1 MYIYYFIPKHMRTTA
16 LITLCLLLVLPVFS
30 QTRVVNGKITAF
42 NHYPVQNVKVASK
55 KNKSAVVT
63 DSLGRFQLVCDEKDM
78 IMIKT
83 KVFESFNERVTADDD
98 SVSINLIYRDSKK
111 NREMAASMGYLNP
124 DQLTYAL
131 SHLTYENNNFCNYPD
146 IYSLLRVNF
155 PEVEIINGAGGAGK
169 GVSIRGQKSINLSS
183 EAVYEVDKMIVTDIS
198 FINPCDI
205 ATIDIMKSGQTAVYG
220 TQAINGVLKI
230 QTKAYWTQKH
240 NQ

>member
-1 MYIYYFIPKHMRTTA
+1 MKTTA
-16 LITLCLLLVLPVFS
+16 LITTCLLMALPIFS
-30 QTRVVNGKITAF
+30 QTRVVSGKVTAF
-42 NHYPVQNVKVASK
+42 NHYPVQNVEVASK

-63 DSLGRFQLVCDEKDM
+63 DSLGRFQLVCNEKDM

-83 KVFESFNERVTADDD
+83 KVFDSFNERVTANDD

-111 NREMAASMGYLNP
+111 NREMATSMGYLKP

-131 SHLTYENNNFCNYPD
+131 AHLTYENNNFCNYPD
-146 IYSLLRVNF
+146 IFSLLRANF
-155 PEVEIINGAGGAGK
+155 PEVEIINGSGGAGK
-169 GVSIRGQKSINLSS
+169 GVSIRGKKSITLSS

-220 TQAINGVLKI
+220 TQAVNGVVVIK
-230 QTKAYWTQKH
+230 TKR
-240 NQ
+240 